1 MSQQNNRASRMNRGW
16 ALVVRG
22 LAFGQVYDLRVVRIR
37 LDRLNALMGTFLS
50 LIPLA
55 GGDDLAVGRLEVESA
70 TVIDGSGPPRSQA
83 ARRRAQA
90 LAQREQ
96 CVVDV
101 ATAFERQV
109 RGADSGHKF

>member
-70 TVIDGSGPPRSQA
+70 RSIDGSGPPRSRA
-83 ARRRAQA
+83 ARRKA
-90 LAQREQ
+90 
-96 CVVDV
+96 
-101 ATAFERQV
+101 ATNRSSESMVSMSRM
-109 RGADSGHKF
+109 RGA